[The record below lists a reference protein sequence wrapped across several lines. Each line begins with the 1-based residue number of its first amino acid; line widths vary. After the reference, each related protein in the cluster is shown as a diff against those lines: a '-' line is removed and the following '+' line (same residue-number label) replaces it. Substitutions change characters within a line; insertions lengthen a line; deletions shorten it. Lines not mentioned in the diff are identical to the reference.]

1 MEKMSKWTKRVLLV
15 LLTALMVLPLGMV
28 SAVGTFDAARVI
40 YAEDGA
46 ISVEGVT
53 AFHMIPSG
61 VSFEIPAGL
70 TKVTIIPLV
79 DNAFF
84 EYLGV
89 KYCFGKISAD
99 TIGVL
104 TLAAEDV
111 KPKLTITPSF
121 WADWPSWAQW
131 MLEYVLFGWIWMR
144 WF

>member
-1 MEKMSKWTKRVLLV
+1 MKKAKRILSV
-15 LLTALMVLPLGMV
+15 LLTLALALPLGMV

-46 ISVEGVT
+46 ITVEGAT
-53 AFHMIPSG
+53 ASPMFSMG
-61 VSFEIPAGL
+61 NLVVWEIPAEL

-79 DNAFF
+79 DNASF

-104 TLAAEDV
+104 TLAAGGV
-111 KPKLTITPSF
+111 KPRLTITPSF

-131 MLEYVLFGWIWMR
+131 TLEYILFGWIWMR